1 MITIRRSEDRGHFD
15 HGWLDTRHTFSFA
28 GYMDPAH
35 MGFRTL
41 RVINEDKVDPDRGFG
56 LHPHRDMEI
65 ITLVLSGALEHKD
78 SSGGGGVI
86 RPGVVQH
93 MTAGSGVRHSEFNPS
108 ETEPV
113 HLLQIWILPDEEGIT
128 PGYEQKEFAED
139 ERRGRLRLVA
149 SKDGRDGSLEIH
161 QDASIYSTLLS
172 AGDQISHDLA
182 EGRAAWVQVA
192 QGAVTVGGER
202 LDQGDGAAL
211 EQETAVEIRAEEDSE
226 LLLFDLA

>member
-65 ITLVLSGALEHKD
+65 ITVVLRGALEHKD

-108 ETEPV
+108 DTEPV
-113 HLLQIWILPDEEGIT
+113 HLLQIWILPDEEGII
-128 PGYEQKEFAED
+128 PFYEQKEFPEE
-139 ERRGRLRLVA
+139 ERRGHLRLVA
-149 SKDGRDGSLEIH
+149 SKDGGDGSLQIH

-172 AGDQISHDLA
+172 AGDEVSHDLA

-192 QGAVTVGGER
+192 QGTVSVGGKR
-202 LDQGDGAAL
+202 LEQGDGAGL
-211 EQETAVEIRAEEDSE
+211 EEETAVEIRAEEDSE

>member
-65 ITLVLSGALEHKD
+65 ITVVLSGALEHKD

-108 ETEPV
+108 DTEPV
-113 HLLQIWILPDEEGIT
+113 HLLQIWILPDEAGIT
-128 PGYEQKEFAED
+128 PSYEQKEFAE
-139 ERRGRLRLVA
+139 EGRRGRLRLVA
-149 SKDGRDGSLEIH
+149 SKDGRDGSLQIQ
-161 QDASIYSTLLS
+161 QDASMYSTLLS
-172 AGDQISHDLA
+172 AGDEVSHDLA
-182 EGRAAWVQVA
+182 EGRAVWVQVA
-192 QGAVTVGGER
+192 QGAVSVGGKR
-202 LDQGDGAAL
+202 LEQGDGAGL
-211 EQETAVEIRAEEDSE
+211 EQETAVEIRAQEDSE